1 MSHLTDLVDRF
12 YQTSKAD
19 QNTKIRLVLEMIEY
33 TITYP
38 PAQSIENYEI
48 SFVRRCVQRVIR
60 IIEAR
65 GEHLLADRIDKIW
78 KKREHLLQIAENAHH
93 LKGDY
98 MDDIEYHEEIMW
110 LRNQIEDIPS

>member
-1 MSHLTDLVDRF
+1 MSHLTDLVDKF
-12 YQTSKAD
+12 YLTGKAD
-19 QNTKIRLVLEMIEY
+19 ENMKIRLVLEMVEY

-38 PAQSIENYEI
+38 PAQQIENYEI

-65 GEHLLADRIDKIW
+65 GEHLLADRINKIW

-93 LKGDY
+93 LKKDY

-110 LRNQIEDIPS
+110 LRNQIGEIPS